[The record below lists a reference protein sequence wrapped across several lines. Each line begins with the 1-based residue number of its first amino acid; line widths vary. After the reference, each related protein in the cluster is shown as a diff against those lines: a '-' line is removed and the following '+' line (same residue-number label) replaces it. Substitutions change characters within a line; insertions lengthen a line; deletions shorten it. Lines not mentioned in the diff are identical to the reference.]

1 MHFYDDEEDE
11 RERFSVF
18 GDLEPEFEP
27 ETTPDPVQE
36 LNLSPADEPATI
48 EPEAPRKTGGFSWAG
63 FAGGLAAFA
72 WIAAAIAG
80 PLGYF
85 GVDGVM
91 AMDPAMQAGLVA
103 LAFGPALLFWLTA
116 SAAGEAVKARRLA
129 AELAHA
135 AHGGSLPIYTAGEA
149 QAKRLTETVKQEID
163 VLNDSVA
170 TALKR
175 LEEFENAARRNA
187 AWFDTAVASSR
198 ENTEAM
204 AMALQHER
212 NAIAELN
219 GELKGQTETLSHSV
233 GRQVRLMREASK
245 LVQTEVA
252 AAEDALEGH
261 LDTLTTSAH
270 VLGERT
276 AAIHAAAEDAS
287 AVSVALNSTLNGMLD
302 GLAEATRLTDTARQS
317 TESAVIAANETAAA
331 VRETT
336 RNAVFEAKRAA
347 QLIRAEASAMQ
358 DAAADTLAKLQ
369 EAALA
374 ARAASEESQAAAD
387 RHAASIE
394 KRLGALASTAAVK
407 KVPAPQARIER
418 PVERTVER
426 VETPVE
432 NSLQA
437 AANAAIARGAARER
451 SESKQQPKPVF
462 KGFNA
467 WNNFMPPREHA
478 KPAPVREEL
487 DLVSF
492 NARDERLPD
501 AMLKDDALELV
512 TEAGVDLDEVLG
524 ARALALIAQSSR
536 HGAAARR
543 EAVASAAPV
552 AVSRIARHVKRHSG
566 ARAVASAFRAR
577 PDLAKG
583 EQKGEGSVVRAY
595 LLIDAALD

>member
-1 MHFYDDEEDE
+1 MHVYDDEEE
-11 RERFSVF
+11 RDGFSLF
-18 GDLEPEFEP
+18 GDLETEIEP

-36 LNLSPADEPATI
+36 LNLSQAAEPATI

-63 FAGGLAAFA
+63 FAGGLAALV
-72 WIAAAIAG
+72 WIAAAIGG
-80 PLGYF
+80 PLAYF
-85 GVDGVM
+85 GVDAVM
-91 AMDPAMQAGLVA
+91 AMDPAMQAGIVA

-129 AELAHA
+129 AELTRV
-135 AHGGSLPIYTAGEA
+135 AHGGHLPIYTAGEA
-149 QAKRLTETVKQEID
+149 QARRLTDTVKQEID

-187 AWFDTAVASSR
+187 AYFDTAIAASR

-204 AMALQHER
+204 AMALSQER
-212 NAIAELN
+212 EAIAELN
-219 GELKGQTETLSHSV
+219 GDLKGQAETLSHSV

-261 LDTLTTSAH
+261 LDTLTASASI
-270 VLGERT
+270 LGQRT
-276 AAIHAAAEDAS
+276 AEIHAASDDAS
-287 AVSVALNSTLNGMLD
+287 AVSAALHNTLNGMLD

-317 TESAVIAANETAAA
+317 TENAVLAANETAAA

-347 QLIRAEASAMQ
+347 QLIRAEATAMQ
-358 DAAADTLAKLQ
+358 DAAADTLGKLQ
-369 EAALA
+369 EAAQA

-394 KRLGALASTAAVK
+394 KRLGALASTANVRKAS
-407 KVPAPQARIER
+407 APQPRAERVVER
-418 PVERTVER
+418 PVERHVEAQA
-426 VETPVE
+426 PA
-432 NSLQA
+432 NLQA
-437 AANAAIARGAARER
+437 AANAAIARAAARDR
-451 SESKQQPKPVF
+451 SESKQPKVVF

-467 WNNFMPPREHA
+467 WNNFMPSRETA
-478 KPAPVREEL
+478 KPMPANEDL

-492 NARDERLPD
+492 PQRDERTPD
-501 AMLKDDALELV
+501 SMLKDDALELV
-512 TEAGVDLDEVLG
+512 TEAGVDLDDVLS
-524 ARALALIAQSSR
+524 ARALAQVAQSSR
-536 HGAAARR
+536 HGAQARR
-543 EAVASAAPV
+543 EAVATAAPI
-552 AVSRIARHVKRHSG
+552 AVNRIARHVKRHSG
-566 ARAVASAFRAR
+566 ARAVASAFRSR
-577 PDLAKG
+577 PDLAKAD
-583 EQKGEGSVVRAY
+583 SVVRAY